1 MRPLRLKIFAPFA
14 AFAIKF
20 SVDIK
25 QFITLAPYTTLQV
38 GGPAR
43 YFTEITHESE
53 LTEALGFAANQSLP
67 IFILGGGSNLVIPD
81 EGFPGLVIRISIRG
95 IDWADDGDNVTAIAG
110 SGEEWDAFVEA
121 AVDRGLSGIECLSG
135 IPGLVGG
142 TPVQNVGAY
151 GQEVSETIRS
161 VRAYDRQLKR
171 IVELSNPEC
180 GFRYRTSIFNTTGR
194 DRYIVLAVTF
204 SLSRG
209 GKPAIRYPDLQR
221 YFAGHSV
228 PPTIRETR
236 AAVLEIRT
244 GKGMVIVPGDPDCRS
259 AGSFFKNPILID
271 EFFESLE
278 MHCRNQGMIT
288 ESESIPKFI
297 AGEGQVKV
305 PAAWLI
311 EKAGF
316 AKGYRKGRAAIS
328 SKHTLA
334 IVNLGGATASEVLAL
349 AEEIRERV
357 EEVFGIGLKY
367 EPEILH

>member
-1 MRPLRLKIFAPFA
+1 M
-14 AFAIKF
+14 
-20 SVDIK
+20 DIK
-25 QFITLAPYTTLQV
+25 QFIPLAPYTTLQV

-43 YFTEITHESE
+43 FFTEITHESE
-53 LTEALGFAANQSLP
+53 LAETLGFAADRSLP
-67 IFILGGGSNLVIPD
+67 VFILGGGSNLVAPD
-81 EGFPGLVIRISIRG
+81 EGFHGLFIRISIRG
-95 IDWADDGDNVTAIAG
+95 IDWTDDGDSVTAIAG
-110 SGEEWDAFVEA
+110 AGEEWDAFVEA
-121 AVDRGLSGIECLSG
+121 AVERGLFGIECLSG

-161 VRAYDRQLKR
+161 VRAYDRQEKR
-171 IVELSNPEC
+171 IVQLSNAEC
-180 GFRYRTSIFNTTGR
+180 GFRYRTSIFNTTSRG
-194 DRYIVLAVTF
+194 RYIVLAVTF
-204 SLSRG
+204 VLSRD

-271 EFFESLE
+271 ESFESLE
-278 MHCRNQGMIT
+278 TLCRNQGLIT
-288 ESESIPKFI
+288 GAEMIPKFS

-334 IVNLGGATASEVLAL
+334 LVNLGGATAAEILAL

-357 EEVFGIGLKY
+357 EAVFGIGLKY
-367 EPEILH
+367 EPVILK